1 LKKDKINLALLWP
14 RYNGNVTSVN
24 DLVLGLDRE
33 RFNIIFIYLSGYG
46 VDKNF
51 LQEAGYDV
59 FYLSNIKRLNTF
71 RFSILFRLTR
81 ILKGH
86 NVDIIH
92 CHGHKSTVYGTIAA
106 ALAKRPAVMA
116 HVHGLDRS
124 RNFRRKLTNFFLFR
138 RINRIIPVANSV
150 KKDIL
155 KNNWFLSAEK
165 LSVLENSID
174 FSRFADV
181 STSRKD
187 ARKMLGVPPDAFVF
201 GTIGRLSPTK
211 GLAYLIDA
219 FSRVKEKVPSAHLV
233 LLGDGQCRAELEK
246 QTASTISDGSVHFL
260 GHRPNVEHL
269 FRGMDVFVLA
279 SVAEGMPRA
288 ILEAMAAGVP
298 CIATKVGG
306 IPEIFNSRDVGLLV
320 PPANPQALAEAMIE
334 LVKMPEKKRQK
345 LVDNA
350 RQKVYSCYT
359 HKVVMRKLEN
369 IYKTEVTHCY
379 ESNRRQKSNV

>member
-1 LKKDKINLALLWP
+1 MKKDKINLALLWP

-59 FYLSNIKRLNTF
+59 IYLSNIKRLNTF
-71 RFSILFRLTR
+71 RFSVLFRLTR

-181 STSRKD
+181 QISKQQAKESVG
-187 ARKMLGVPPDAFVF
+187 LGPNSFVF
-201 GTIGRLSPTK
+201 GTVGRLAPTK
-211 GLAYLIDA
+211 GQVYLIGA
-219 FSRVKEKVPSAHLV
+219 FARVKQQMPSAHLV
-233 LLGDGQCRAELEK
+233 FIGDGRLRNELEAQAAK
-246 QTASTISDGSVHFL
+246 TAPNSIHFL
-260 GHRPNVEHL
+260 GRRNNIPEL
-269 FRGMDVFVLA
+269 LKAMDIFVFP
-279 SVAEGMPRA
+279 SVAEGFGLA
-288 ILEAMAAGVP
+288 LIEAMAAGVP
-298 CIATKVGG
+298 CIASAVGG
-306 IPEIFNSRDVGLLV
+306 IPEIITNNETGFLV
-320 PPANPQALAEAMIE
+320 PPKDEKALAESMIAVAGKPEPQITDIVNRAKE
-334 LVKMPEKKRQK
+334 LVRT
-345 LVDNA
+345 
-350 RQKVYSCYT
+350 SYT
-359 HKVVMRKLEN
+359 HKEIGKKLEHL
-369 IYKTEVTHCY
+369 YETELRC
-379 ESNRRQKSNV
+379 SANVNG